1 MSRKSRRGLGT
12 EDLEIWGRVAQTTRP
27 LHNCALPMRARL
39 DPDPH
44 VTPDLAP
51 INAKPIF
58 EGRVLR
64 PDPGQRAPQHDVSQ
78 PLSDALRAA
87 PITMDKRQFQRM
99 TRGKL
104 DPDARIDLHG
114 MTLAQAHGALNA
126 FILRAQAQG
135 LRLVLVI
142 TGKGKNV
149 ADDGPI
155 PRRPGALKHDVP
167 QWLCMAPLVGAVL
180 ELREAH
186 IKHGGAGAY
195 YVYLR
200 RPR

>member
-1 MSRKSRRGLGT
+1 MARKSGRKLGA
-12 EDLEIWGRVAQTTRP
+12 EEQELWGRVAETARP
-27 LHNCALPMRARL
+27 LHKRAVALPMEL
-39 DPDPH
+39 PESI
-44 VTPDLAP
+44 AP
-51 INAKPIF
+51 PAKPKRVF
-58 EGRVLR
+58 EGRILR
-64 PDPGQRAPQHDVSQ
+64 PEPVTAPPRHDLLR

-87 PITMDKRQFQRM
+87 PVAMDMKQFQRM

-104 DPDARIDLHG
+104 EPEARIDLHG
-114 MTLAQAHGALNA
+114 MTLAQAHAALNG
-126 FILRAQAQG
+126 FILRAHGSG

-142 TGKGKNV
+142 TGKGKSV

-167 QWLCMAPLVGAVL
+167 QWLRMAPLAGAVL

-186 IKHGGAGAY
+186 ARHGGSGAY

-200 RPR
+200 RGR

>member
-1 MSRKSRRGLGT
+1 MSRKSRRGLGS

-27 LHNCALPMRARL
+27 LHRRAPVL
-39 DPDPH
+39 QVPDVAPVDP
-44 VTPDLAP
+44 AP
-51 INAKPIF
+51 PKPKPVF
-58 EGRVLR
+58 EGRILR
-64 PDPGQRAPQHDVSQ
+64 PDPRVPASRHDVSQ
-78 PLSDALRAA
+78 PLADALRAA
-87 PITMDKRQFQRM
+87 PVAMDKRQFQRM

-142 TGKGKNV
+142 TGKGKTV

-167 QWLCMAPLVGAVL
+167 QWLRMAPLANAVL

-186 IKHGGAGAY
+186 IRHGGAGAY

-200 RPR
+200 RGR